1 MLSVHGCPLG
11 RLGTG
16 QAGGMQAY
24 VGALSRE
31 LGRQGIAVDVFTR
44 RTDPALPEI
53 VPFGDNARVIHLSAG
68 EAAPLDK
75 SAVFAVL
82 PEFVC
87 NLERF
92 RRREGRDYDVVH
104 SHYWLSGWVGSLLA
118 RRWDVPHVVMFHTL
132 ARLKGSTE
140 RDDAEA
146 ENRAEVEQRVIATA
160 DRIVAASEH
169 ERRALVERYGAR
181 RERVTVIPCGVDLDR
196 FATDDHEGARARLGL
211 SGDVLLFVGRM
222 DPVKGIDVLLGA
234 AARLKDRSSLT
245 VVLVGGSGAEPEMR
259 RARALAEELGIGGLI
274 QFRGAVPQDQ
284 LPDYYRAATLTVV
297 PSRYESFGMVP
308 LESLACGTPVV
319 GSKVGGLPTVVRD
332 GQNGVLVPWRTS
344 AAFATEIARLLDDP
358 SALAD
363 LRANARCSALGF
375 GWSEIADQIVG
386 LYRDVADECPPSLA
400 GLKGI

>member
-31 LGRQGIAVDVFTR
+31 LGREGIGVDVFTR

-53 VPFGDNARVIHLSAG
+53 VPFGENARVIHLNAG
-68 EAAPLDK
+68 AAAPLDK
-75 SAVFAVL
+75 SAVFEVL
-82 PEFVC
+82 PEFIC
-87 NLERF
+87 NVQRF
-92 RRREGRDYDVVH
+92 RQREELEYDVVH

-146 ENRAEVEQRVIATA
+146 ENRAEVEQRVIGAA

-181 RERVTVIPCGVDLDR
+181 RERVVVIPCGVDLDR
-196 FATDDHEGARARLGL
+196 FAPGDRVAARARLGL
-211 SGDVLLFVGRM
+211 SGEVLLFVGRM

-234 AARLKDRSSLT
+234 VARLKERSSLS
-245 VVLVGGSGAEPEMR
+245 VVLVGGSGAEPEMK
-259 RARALAEELGIGGLI
+259 RARALAEDLGIGNLV

-284 LPDYYRAATLTVV
+284 LPDYYRAATLTIVS
-297 PSRYESFGMVP
+297 SRYESFGMVP

-319 GSKVGGLPTVVRD
+319 GSKVGGLPAVVRD
-332 GQNGVLVPWRTS
+332 GQNGVLVPWRAP
-344 AAFATEIARLLDDP
+344 AAFATEITRLLDDP
-358 SALAD
+358 SRLAALQ
-363 LRANARCSALGF
+363 ANARPAALRF
-375 GWSEIADQIVG
+375 GWPAVAGQIVS
-386 LYRDVADECPPSLA
+386 LYRALVDRCPSSLA
-400 GLKGI
+400 GLKGT